1 MDAGNIKEDE
11 NLQQPANME
20 FHVTIKI

>member
-20 FHVTIKI
+20 FHLAIKT